1 MNELKNNIED
11 KKTLIAQVSVIIPF
25 HGNKDDLVNC
35 LKGLMNQKTDIN
47 FEILVV
53 ESANVFSIKD
63 YINSFQNVK
72 LISSQDLLYPGKARN
87 IGVANS
93 SSNLLAFIDA
103 DCVPPAN
110 WLEEVYSALKKG
122 NEIVIGPII
131 NLYPFHPIASVDNL
145 LQFPDF
151 QKRRRSNKIA
161 HFPAC
166 NLGITKM
173 LFLKAIGFPED
184 VIIGEDIMFSEVAI
198 NKNNGKVL
206 FNPRLVVKHSGRK
219 QIISFLEHNFSLGFY
234 RGYLS
239 LKISSD
245 RNKFRGTFLYALLF
259 GIKRLVYITVRTL
272 QWNPTGVFRIIFY
285 FPFLII
291 GLSAWM
297 IGFWKGNKKLMK
309 EQN

>member
-1 MNELKNNIED
+1 MNEVKNNIED
-11 KKTLIAQVSVIIPF
+11 KKTLAAQVSVIIPF
-25 HGNKDDLVNC
+25 HGNKNDLVNC
-35 LKGLMNQKTDIN
+35 LKGLMNQRTNIN

-53 ESANVFSIKD
+53 ESGNLFSVKD
-63 YINSFQNVK
+63 NINSFQNVK
-72 LISSQDLLYPGKARN
+72 LVSSQDLLYPGKARN

-103 DCVPPAN
+103 DCVPLTN
-110 WLEEVYSALKKG
+110 WLDEVYSALKKG

-131 NLYPFHPIASVDNL
+131 NLYPFHPVASVDNL

-151 QKRRRSNKIA
+151 QKHRRSNKIT

-184 VIIGEDIMFSEVAI
+184 VIIGEDIKFSESAI
-198 NKNNGKVL
+198 NINNGKVL
-206 FNPRLVVKHSGRK
+206 FNPRVVVKHSGRK
-219 QIISFLEHNFSLGFY
+219 QIISFLKHNFSLGFF
-234 RGYLS
+234 RGYLK
-239 LKISSD
+239 LKISLS
-245 RNKFRGTFLYALLF
+245 RNKFRGTFLFAFLF
-259 GIKRLVYITVRTL
+259 GIKRLIYITFRTL
-272 QWNPTGVFRIIFY
+272 QWNPTGIFRIILY

-297 IGFWKGNKKLMK
+297 IGFWKGNKKFMK
-309 EQN
+309 AQN